1 MSKETKSDLK
11 LKAVRDIPESVLDA
25 MRRVIPKQASNGN
38 LISAFVYIF
47 TNGDCEISP
56 KAMKLVESYTLLN
69 KDEEI
74 LNKLTN
80 IEKLLIEN
88 NKQE

>member
-1 MSKETKSDLK
+1 MNKETKSDLK

-25 MRRVIPKQASNGN
+25 MRRAIPKQASNGN

-56 KAMKLVESYTLLN
+56 KAMKLVESYKLIDN
-69 KDEEI
+69 NEKI
-74 LNKLTN
+74 LNKLEN
-80 IEKLLIEN
+80 IERLLIEN
-88 NKQE
+88 SKKE

>member
-1 MSKETKSDLK
+1 MNKEAKSDLK

-25 MRRVIPKQASNGN
+25 MRGAIPKQSSNGN

-56 KAMKLVESYTLLN
+56 KAMKLVESYKLIDN
-69 KDEEI
+69 NEKI
-74 LNKLTN
+74 LNKLEN
-80 IEKLLIEN
+80 IERLLIKNSKKE
-88 NKQE
+88 